1 MYSPT
6 EVTKLLRA
14 WGEGDRQAFDS
25 LVSMVYE
32 DLRHLA
38 HGMLRAERRHLTL
51 QTTML
56 VHEAYL
62 RLVGEAG
69 SQPTDRL
76 HFQRIAARAMR
87 QVLVDRA
94 RARNADKRGGGSPPL
109 SLDEAAAV
117 GAIADGR
124 VVAVHE
130 ALEMLEALD
139 PPLAEIV
146 ELRFFGGLTHEEA
159 AEALGLSPA
168 TAWRQWRTART
179 WLHRQLSGEGSADAD
194 PNGENQGG
202 SQGGGVT
209 G

>member
-1 MYSPT
+1 
-6 EVTKLLRA
+6 VTRLLRA

-25 LVSMVYE
+25 LVSLVYE

-38 HGMLRAERRHLTL
+38 HGMLRAERRHPTL
-51 QTTML
+51 QTTLL

-94 RARNADKRGGGSPPL
+94 RARNADKRGGGLPAL

-117 GAIADGR
+117 PAVADSR

-130 ALEMLEALD
+130 ALEALEALD

-146 ELRFFGGLTHEEA
+146 ELRFFGGLSHEEA
-159 AEALGLSPA
+159 AAALGLSPT
-168 TAWRQWRTART
+168 TAWRNWRTART
-179 WLHRQLSGEGSADAD
+179 WLYRQLGDGNVGDPGSG
-194 PNGENQGG
+194 GG
-202 SQGGGVT
+202 SERCRPPNPRPG
-209 G
+209 